1 MTIDTLPAAD
11 AVRVESRLRPEQVS
25 AALADAVALNA
36 DIAARI
42 VKYRAVIEGKVAG
55 VATSGRNQ
63 TIATEALQ
71 LRVLASLY
79 GTAGQLNP
87 AYWERAKELKAES
100 ADLIDD
106 LTGSSA
112 DVPSNVSGAAT
123 LNTSRY
129 AYDIGADSYIINA

>member
-1 MTIDTLPAAD
+1 MTIDTLPSAD

-25 AALADAVALNA
+25 AALANVAALNT

-42 VKYRAVIEGKVAG
+42 VKYRAVIEGKLEG
-55 VATSGRNQ
+55 VATSIRNQ
-63 TIATEALQ
+63 IIATEALQ

-106 LTGSSA
+106 LIGSSA

-123 LNTSRY
+123 LSTA
-129 AYDIGADSYIINA
+129 AYIYDAFTDSYVVNA